1 MISKNNKQSHIME
14 FKIKFRT
21 KSQWEIFSYIYCT
34 FDLEPF
40 VSFSFRPIAGQQLK
54 NNTG

>member
-1 MISKNNKQSHIME
+1 ME
-14 FKIKFRT
+14 LKIKFRT